1 MVRRKLIA
9 EALGTGLLLF
19 IIVGSGIAAQNL
31 GTDGATQL
39 LAHALVVG
47 IGLGVLI
54 LLFQSVSG
62 SHFNPAVT
70 LAFWRSDE
78 VDTSCATG
86 YVLFQLVG
94 ALAGVG
100 AANLTFGEQVFAVSR
115 TARDGF
121 GLVLA
126 EGIATFVLVL
136 VILALV
142 RVGRPSAI
150 PAAVGG
156 WVAAIVFATASTG
169 FANPAVTV
177 ARIFTDTYTGI
188 DPTSVWAFLAAQ
200 LVAGLLAVPVA
211 KVLYPTPTTQQVPA

>member
-1 MVRRKLIA
+1 VRRELLA
-9 EALGTGLLLF
+9 EGLGAGLLLF
-19 IIVGSGIAAQNL
+19 VVVGSGIAAQDL

-47 IGLGVLI
+47 LGLGALI

-62 SHFNPAVT
+62 AHFNPAVT
-70 LAFWRSDE
+70 LAFWRTGRIDPGSA
-78 VDTSCATG
+78 SG
-86 YVLFQLVG
+86 YVLAQLVG
-94 ALAGVG
+94 GLAGVG
-100 AANLTFGEQVFAVSR
+100 LANLTFGEQVFAVSA

-211 KVLYPTPTTQQVPA
+211 KLLYPTPTTQQVSA